1 MRWKFAIHWRFEET
15 ECRGHHVGLCFVR
28 CDDGSVINSGL
39 RPEVQAWSNVC
50 PYADGHFPGVL
61 LGKDDILDVIQ
72 ERALNHSVT
81 TMYFATDGRLH
92 RPESITLVKRS
103 VEALRKRGLTVVGL
117 WNVPGL
123 LNLAD
128 GKHFDLAT
136 IFGKNNKVT
145 CNSVFSR
152 SLISTAIASFGFNLG
167 FRVFLALSKPQLRCC
182 VLAESQF
189 DSLLLVSVHQK

>member
-1 MRWKFAIHWRFEET
+1 MRWKFAVHWRFEET

-39 RPEVQAWSNVC
+39 RPEVQAWGNVC

-61 LGKDDILDVIQ
+61 LDKDDILDVIQ

-81 TMYFATDGRLH
+81 TVYFATDGWLRG
-92 RPESITLVKRS
+92 PQSIALVKRS

-123 LNLAD
+123 PNLAD

-136 IFGKNNKVT
+136 IFGKSNKVT
-145 CNSVFSR
+145 CNSVFT
-152 SLISTAIASFGFNLG
+152 LW
-167 FRVFLALSKPQLRCC
+167 
-182 VLAESQF
+182 
-189 DSLLLVSVHQK
+189 